1 MNNNNTNNIN
11 NNININN
18 NSTTTYI
25 ETQYKTVHFEP
36 LCSQLVKKHH
46 VRQNKNKPVIDTN
59 V

>member
-1 MNNNNTNNIN
+1 MNNNNTN
-11 NNININN
+11 NINN

>member
-11 NNININN
+11 NN
-18 NSTTTYI
+18 STTTCI
-25 ETQYKTVHFEP
+25 ETQYKTVYFER